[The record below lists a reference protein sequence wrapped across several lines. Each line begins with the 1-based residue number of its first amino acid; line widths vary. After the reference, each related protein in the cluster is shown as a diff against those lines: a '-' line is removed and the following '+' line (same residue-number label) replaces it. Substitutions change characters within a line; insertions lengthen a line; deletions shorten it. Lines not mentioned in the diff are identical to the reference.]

1 MERIA
6 AAAGAV
12 TMTLSTSDTTGA
24 TNLYGQDLYS
34 DPLEAEWEYA
44 LRAGSTSLYHYGDDP
59 A

>member
-1 MERIA
+1 
-6 AAAGAV
+6 
-12 TMTLSTSDTTGA
+12 MTLSTSDTTGA